1 MFPELANANLCNGEK
16 LMVPQ
21 GERMKTERVRVGSGV
36 LGGTHAEE
44 ACRTR
49 RGEITKPSEK
59 QV

>member
-1 MFPELANANLCNGEK
+1 MFPELASANLCNGEK

-44 ACRTR
+44 ACRTG
-49 RGEITKPSEK
+49 RG
-59 QV
+59 